1 MRFCSLQSGSS
12 GNAQYIEYKDTK
24 ILVDSGLNGRQTANR
39 LTEIGVNID
48 DIDAII
54 LTHEHVDHISGAG
67 VISRRH
73 DIPIYATADTH
84 IAANPI
90 IKDIKNHNRK
100 IIDGEFQIKDLYIKP
115 FAASHDAI
123 DPLGFAIYG
132 SSKISIITD
141 TGYVTDEA
149 LLNSKNSEL
158 FFIESNHDLS
168 MLEFGAYP
176 HHLKERI
183 KSEYGHLSNNACAE
197 FLIQNIGE
205 NTKYIVLC
213 HLSHDNNDEVL
224 AHITVKNLLHDAG
237 IELPIYVSHRDR
249 IGEVIV
255 L

>member
-48 DIDAII
+48 DLDAII
-54 LTHEHVDHISGAG
+54 ITHEHVDHISGAG

-73 DIPIYATADTH
+73 DIPIYATAETH

-100 IIDGEFQIKDLYIKP
+100 IIDGEFQIKDLLIKP
-115 FAASHDAI
+115 FGASHDAI

-149 LLNSKNSEL
+149 ILNSKNSDL
-158 FFIESNHDLS
+158 FFIESNHDLN

-224 AHITVKNLLHDAG
+224 AHTTVKNLLHDAG
-237 IELPIYVSHRDR
+237 VELPIYVSHRDR
-249 IGEVIV
+249 IGEVIT